1 MLQNALDC
9 REAALC
15 IFGRRRQPPHTHF
28 WCPCQWLKEPSKK
41 GCFKKL
47 YLMKAE
53 RNSPSV
59 ETLGNA
65 CLGQCGQ
72 KQLEH
77 AHHAHLCIAGTS
89 ANAGCPCAHWS
100 SLDCVVPFKVT
111 NPLGFVGMCS
121 LRFSKAARNSPMTG
135 ANM

>member
-41 GCFKKL
+41 DCFKKL

-100 SLDCVVPFKVT
+100 SLDCLMLHRSRLQTLLALNVRAPFGSEKLLVT
-111 NPLGFVGMCS
+111 QQ
-121 LRFSKAARNSPMTG
+121 
-135 ANM
+135 